1 MQKYYFYEDRK
12 RLPGLYFPRGVG
24 IRLRRSKPAGQAPAG
39 RETGSCRGA
48 PVGRAGEGLRPA
60 GAFRGQYLKLLPP
73 MNSRM
78 IDVGG
83 ISSGGMGVK
92 FFRNFSMRRASSY
105 SGTVSG
111 TSRRIFSA

>member
-12 RLPGLYFPRGVG
+12 RLPGLYFSRGVG
-24 IRLRRSKPAGQAPAG
+24 KRLRRSQPAAQAPAG
-39 RETGSCRGA
+39 RETGSCGGHPWGGRRGRLS
-48 PVGRAGEGLRPA
+48 G
-60 GAFRGQYLKLLPP
+60 GACRSQYLKLLPP

-92 FFRNFSMRRASSY
+92 FFRNLSMRRASSY
-105 SGTVSG
+105 SGSVSG
-111 TSRRIFSA
+111 MS

>member
-12 RLPGLYFPRGVG
+12 RLPGLYFPPHAACG
-24 IRLRRSKPAGQAPAG
+24 AAPPPG
-39 RETGSCRGA
+39 GGPPRRGA
-48 PVGRAGEGLRPA
+48 GGGGPGGGGGRGGEPG